1 MATGTVT
8 RGLIKMAGSTLGGFL
23 DDALKIGG
31 KVGQAGATAALDYG
45 KGKFAPQLAGKVGKE
60 IPELLRSSPTSTIPK
75 AGKLL
80 GQGAVLGGLFG
91 LSTLADQQSEH
102 TQPISQG
109 STGNSDVDKF
119 LMSQQLQNQ
128 KFMHDMAMV
137 QARAESRIPG
147 RQYGGGSLSDAA
159 KAEQLMTEAGE
170 VTNREVKDIARMIY
184 GTGLRA

>member
-1 MATGTVT
+1 MAAGTVT
-8 RGLIKMAGSTLGGFL
+8 RGLIKMAGSALGGFL

-45 KGKFAPQLAGKVGKE
+45 KGKFAPQLAGKVGRE
-60 IPELLRSSPTSTIPK
+60 VPELLRSSPTSTIPK

-102 TQPISQG
+102 TQPMSRGMDNFTQSQI
-109 STGNSDVDKF
+109 
-119 LMSQQLQNQ
+119 LQNQ
-128 KFMHDMAMV
+128 KFMHDIALI
-137 QARAESRIPG
+137 QARQESRIPG
-147 RQYGGGSLSDAA
+147 AQFAGSLTDAA
-159 KAEQLMTEAGE
+159 RAEQLMTEAGE

>member
-45 KGKFAPQLAGKVGKE
+45 KGKFAPKLAGKVGKE
-60 IPELLRSSPTSTIPK
+60 VPELLRSSPTSTIPK

-109 STGNSDVDKF
+109 STGNTDVDKF

-147 RQYGGGSLSDAA
+147 RQYGGVLYDQAR
-159 KAEQLMTEAGE
+159 AEKELTEAGE

>member
-1 MATGTVT
+1 MAAGTVT

-31 KVGQAGATAALDYG
+31 KIGQAGATAALDYG
-45 KGKFAPQLAGKVGKE
+45 KGKFAPRLAGKVGKE
-60 IPELLRSSPTSTIPK
+60 VPELLRSSPTSTIPK

-102 TQPISQG
+102 TQPMSRGMDNFTQSQI
-109 STGNSDVDKF
+109 
-119 LMSQQLQNQ
+119 LQNQ
-128 KFMHDMAMV
+128 KFMHDMALV
-137 QARAESRIPG
+137 QARQESRIPG
-147 RQYGGGSLSDAA
+147 AQFPGSLTDAA
-159 KAEQLMTEAGE
+159 RAEQLMTEAGE

>member
-31 KVGQAGATAALDYG
+31 KLGQAGATAALDYG
-45 KGKFAPQLAGKVGKE
+45 KGKFAPKLAGKVGKE
-60 IPELLRSSPTSTIPK
+60 VPELLRSSPTSTIPK

-102 TQPISQG
+102 TQPMSRGMDNFTQSQI
-109 STGNSDVDKF
+109 
-119 LMSQQLQNQ
+119 LQNQ
-128 KFMHDMAMV
+128 KFMHDIALI
-137 QARAESRIPG
+137 QARQESRIPG
-147 RQYGGGSLSDAA
+147 AQFAGSLTDAA
-159 KAEQLMTEAGE
+159 RAEQLMTEAGE

>member
-31 KVGQAGATAALDYG
+31 KLGQAGATAALDYG
-45 KGKFAPQLAGKVGKE
+45 KGKFAPKLAGKVGKE

-102 TQPISQG
+102 TQPMSRGMDNFTQSQ
-109 STGNSDVDKF
+109 
-119 LMSQQLQNQ
+119 LLQNQ
-128 KFMHDMAMV
+128 KFMHDIALI
-137 QARAESRIPG
+137 QARQESRIPG
-147 RQYGGGSLSDAA
+147 AQFAGSLTDAA
-159 KAEQLMTEAGE
+159 RAEQIMTEAGE

>member
-8 RGLIKMAGSTLGGFL
+8 RGFIKMAGSTLGGFL

-60 IPELLRSSPTSTIPK
+60 VPELLRSSPTSTIPK

-102 TQPISQG
+102 TQPMSRGMDNFTQSQI
-109 STGNSDVDKF
+109 
-119 LMSQQLQNQ
+119 LQNQ
-128 KFMHDMAMV
+128 KFMHDMALV
-137 QARAESRIPG
+137 QARQESRIPG
-147 RQYGGGSLSDAA
+147 AQFAGSLTDVA

>member
-31 KVGQAGATAALDYG
+31 KLGQAGATAALDYG
-45 KGKFAPQLAGKVGKE
+45 KGKFAPKLAGKVGKE
-60 IPELLRSSPTSTIPK
+60 LPELLRSSPTSTIPK

-102 TQPISQG
+102 TQPMSRGMDNFTQSQI
-109 STGNSDVDKF
+109 
-119 LMSQQLQNQ
+119 LQNQ
-128 KFMHDMAMV
+128 KFMHDIALI
-137 QARAESRIPG
+137 QARQESRIPG
-147 RQYGGGSLSDAA
+147 AQFAGSLTDAA
-159 KAEQLMTEAGE
+159 RAEQLMTEAGE

>member
-31 KVGQAGATAALDYG
+31 KLGQAGATAALDYG
-45 KGKFAPQLAGKVGKE
+45 KGKFAPKLAGKVGKE
-60 IPELLRSSPTSTIPK
+60 LPELLRSSPTSTIPK

-102 TQPISQG
+102 TQPMSRGMDNFTQSQ
-109 STGNSDVDKF
+109 
-119 LMSQQLQNQ
+119 LLQNQ
-128 KFMHDMAMV
+128 KFMHDIALI
-137 QARAESRIPG
+137 QARQESRIPG
-147 RQYGGGSLSDAA
+147 AQFAGSLTDAA
-159 KAEQLMTEAGE
+159 RAEQLMTEAGE

>member
-1 MATGTVT
+1 MAAGTVT

-60 IPELLRSSPTSTIPK
+60 VPELLRSSPTSTIPK

-102 TQPISQG
+102 TQPMSRGMDNFMQSQI
-109 STGNSDVDKF
+109 
-119 LMSQQLQNQ
+119 LQNQ
-128 KFMHDMAMV
+128 KFMHDMALV
-137 QARAESRIPG
+137 QARQESRIPG
-147 RQYGGGSLSDAA
+147 TQFGGGSLTDAA
-159 KAEQLMTEAGE
+159 RAEQLLTEAGE

>member
-31 KVGQAGATAALDYG
+31 KLGQAGATAALDYG
-45 KGKFAPQLAGKVGKE
+45 KGKFAPKLAGKVGKE
-60 IPELLRSSPTSTIPK
+60 VPELLRSSPTSTIPK

-102 TQPISQG
+102 TQPMSRGMDNFTQSQ
-109 STGNSDVDKF
+109 
-119 LMSQQLQNQ
+119 LLQNQ
-128 KFMHDMAMV
+128 KFMHDIALI
-137 QARAESRIPG
+137 QARQESRIPG
-147 RQYGGGSLSDAA
+147 AQFAGSLTDAA
-159 KAEQLMTEAGE
+159 RAEQIMTEAGE

>member
-31 KVGQAGATAALDYG
+31 KLGQAGATAALDYG
-45 KGKFAPQLAGKVGKE
+45 KGKFAPKLAGKVGKE
-60 IPELLRSSPTSTIPK
+60 VPELLRSSPTSTIPK

-102 TQPISQG
+102 TQPMSRGMDNFTQSQ
-109 STGNSDVDKF
+109 
-119 LMSQQLQNQ
+119 LLQNQ
-128 KFMHDMAMV
+128 KFMHDIALI
-137 QARAESRIPG
+137 QARQESRIPG
-147 RQYGGGSLSDAA
+147 AQFAGSLTDAA
-159 KAEQLMTEAGE
+159 RAEQLMTEAGE

>member
-1 MATGTVT
+1 MAAGTVT

-60 IPELLRSSPTSTIPK
+60 VPELLRSSPTSTIPK

-102 TQPISQG
+102 TQPMSRGMDNFTQSQ
-109 STGNSDVDKF
+109 
-119 LMSQQLQNQ
+119 LLQNQ
-128 KFMHDMAMV
+128 KFMHDIALI
-137 QARAESRIPG
+137 QARQESRIPG
-147 RQYGGGSLSDAA
+147 AQFAGSLTDAA
-159 KAEQLMTEAGE
+159 RAEQIMTEAGE

>member
-31 KVGQAGATAALDYG
+31 KLGQAGATAALDYG
-45 KGKFAPQLAGKVGKE
+45 KGKFAPKLAGKVGKE
-60 IPELLRSSPTSTIPK
+60 LPELLRSSPTSTIPK

-102 TQPISQG
+102 TQPMSQG
-109 STGNSDVDKF
+109 MDNFTQ
-119 LMSQQLQNQ
+119 SQILQNQ
-128 KFMHDMAMV
+128 KFMHDIALI
-137 QARAESRIPG
+137 QARQESRIPG
-147 RQYGGGSLSDAA
+147 AQFAGSLTDAA
-159 KAEQLMTEAGE
+159 RAEQLMTEAGE

>member
-1 MATGTVT
+1 MAAGTVT
-8 RGLIKMAGSTLGGFL
+8 RGLIKMAGATLGGFL

-45 KGKFAPQLAGKVGKE
+45 KGKFAPKLAGKVGKE
-60 IPELLRSSPTSTIPK
+60 VPELLRSSPTSTIPK

-91 LSTLADQQSEH
+91 LSALADQQSEH
-102 TQPISQG
+102 TQPMSRGMDSFTQSQI
-109 STGNSDVDKF
+109 
-119 LMSQQLQNQ
+119 LQNQ
-128 KFMHDMAMV
+128 KFMHDMALV
-137 QARAESRIPG
+137 QARQESRIPG
-147 RQYGGGSLSDAA
+147 AQFAGGSLTDAA
-159 KAEQLMTEAGE
+159 RAEQLMTEAGE

>member
-60 IPELLRSSPTSTIPK
+60 VPELLRSSPTSTIPK

-102 TQPISQG
+102 TQPMSRGMDNFMQSQI
-109 STGNSDVDKF
+109 
-119 LMSQQLQNQ
+119 LQNQ
-128 KFMHDMAMV
+128 KFMHDMALV
-137 QARAESRIPG
+137 QARQESRIPG
-147 RQYGGGSLSDAA
+147 AQFAGSLTDAA
-159 KAEQLMTEAGE
+159 RAEQLMTEAGE